1 MYSRSV
7 EIINRTG
14 LHARPASD
22 FVQKAKQFQ
31 SKIKIL
37 NKAMPDSGPVNAK
50 SIVSVLTQCLAQG
63 TVAEISAEGPDE
75 EQAVE
80 ALVELIQSGFGE

>member
-31 SKIKIL
+31 SKIKIV
-37 NKAMPDSGPVNAK
+37 NKGMAGAAPVNAK
-50 SIVSVLTQCLAQG
+50 SIVSVLTQCLAKG
-63 TVAEISAEGPDE
+63 TTAEISAEGPDE

-80 ALVELIQSGFGE
+80 ALVELIQGGFGE

>member
-1 MYSRSV
+1 
-7 EIINRTG
+7 
-14 LHARPASD
+14 
-22 FVQKAKQFQ
+22 
-31 SKIKIL
+31 
-37 NKAMPDSGPVNAK
+37 MPDSGPVNAK

-63 TVAEISAEGPDE
+63 TVAEIYAEGPDE